1 VTAIEIVGL
10 AKSYRTRRGEVRALD
25 GLDLSVP
32 EGGVFGFLGPNGAGK
47 TTAIRALVGHLRA
60 SRGSV
65 RVLGNEVP
73 GALDRVID
81 RVGALVETPSFFPAF
96 SGRRNLEL
104 LARSRGIALS
114 QVTHAIEL
122 VGLTERADSRVVGY
136 SLGMRQRLGVAAA
149 LLKDPELLIL
159 DEPAN
164 GLDPPGMRAMRELVR
179 ELGRSGRTVFVSS
192 HLLGEVEQTCDRLA
206 IVNRGRC
213 VATGSVDEILRTATP
228 QHVVRVPG
236 ESSPA
241 LEALRRGGFSV
252 AADGDGALVVD
263 VEAARA
269 HLVTECLA
277 GAGIYLSRL
286 EPVERSLED
295 AFLELTGFAP
305 TDDKAAGAEEVPT

>member
-60 SRGSV
+60 SRGTV
-65 RVLGNEVP
+65 RVLGTEVP
-73 GALDRVID
+73 GSLDRVID

-104 LARSRGIALS
+104 LARARGMALS

-122 VGLTERADSRVVGY
+122 VGLVERADSRVAGY

-149 LLKDPELLIL
+149 LLKDPQLLIL

-179 ELGRSGRTVFVSS
+179 ELGSSGRTVFVSS
-192 HLLGEVEQTCDRLA
+192 HLLSEVEQTCDRLA

-241 LEALRRGGFSV
+241 LEALRRGGFTVVS
-252 AADGDGALVVD
+252 DGEGALVVD

-295 AFLELTGFAP
+295 AFLELTGFSSGDADTP
-305 TDDKAAGAEEVPT
+305 GHAEPRL

>member
-10 AKSYRTRRGEVRALD
+10 AKNYRTRRGAVRALD

-60 SRGSV
+60 NRGSV
-65 RVLGNEVP
+65 HVLGTEVP
-73 GALDRVID
+73 GSLARVID

-104 LARSRGIALS
+104 LARARGMALP
-114 QVTHAIEL
+114 QVTNAIEL
-122 VGLTERADSRVVGY
+122 VGLADRADSRVAGY

-192 HLLGEVEQTCDRLA
+192 HLLSEVEQTCDRLA

-213 VATGSVDEILRTATP
+213 VATGTVDEILRTGKP

-236 ESSPA
+236 DTSPA
-241 LEALRRGGFSV
+241 LESLRTCGFSV
-252 AADGDGALVVD
+252 APDGDGALVVD

-269 HLVTECLA
+269 HLVTQCLA
-277 GAGIYLSRL
+277 DAGIFLSRL

-295 AFLELTGFAP
+295 AFLELTGFTPSESEVAP
-305 TDDKAAGAEEVPT
+305 AEEPSP